1 MTDDSMNEEPD
12 DILREWYAEHYSSV
26 TATADGSVFH
36 TYMHRAMERAHGPED
51 SFPHVLEVGGNRG
64 EHIPF
69 VRHAFADYLLTD
81 LRLPVVSDA
90 LGADSRIRV
99 QACDVSAIP
108 HGDNVFDR
116 VIATCLLH
124 HVDSPLV
131 AAGEMRRVVKPGG
144 LITILLPTDPGL
156 AYRVGKAATSGRAA
170 RRAGI
175 GERHKLI
182 GAIDHRNHFHSIR
195 EQLRYVFR
203 RDTMSVDWYPFHV
216 PVMSLNAFTI
226 FTIVTAPD
234 T

>member
-1 MTDDSMNEEPD
+1 MTDADLGEEPN
-12 DILREWYAEHYSSV
+12 DILRDWYAEHYSDV
-26 TATADGSVFH
+26 TATANGSVFH
-36 TYMHRAMERAHGPED
+36 VYMHRAMERRHGPKRT
-51 SFPHVLEVGGNRG
+51 FPHVLEVGGSRG

-69 VRHAFADYLLTD
+69 VRHQFTDYLLTD
-81 LRLPVVSDA
+81 LRFPELLESLSTDN
-90 LGADSRIRV
+90 RIQA

-108 HGDNVFDR
+108 RGDGVFDR

-131 AAGEMRRVVKPGG
+131 ALREMRRVVKPGG

-156 AYRVGKAATSGRAA
+156 AYRIGKAATSGRAA

-175 GERHKLI
+175 GDRYKLI
-182 GAIDHRNHFHSIR
+182 GAIDHRNHFRSIR

-203 RDTMSVDWYPFHV
+203 HDAVEVDWYPFRIAS
-216 PVMSLNAFTI
+216 MSLNAFAV
-226 FTIVTAPD
+226 FTITTSSA